1 MLMIEVE
8 CYSRCSGYFRPV
20 KQWNLGKQSEFSE
33 RRYLKYEQLKQSTDA
48 QVMEESI

>member
-8 CYSRCSGYFRPV
+8 CYSRVTGYYRPV
-20 KQWNLGKQSEFSE
+20 KQYNKAKKEEFRE